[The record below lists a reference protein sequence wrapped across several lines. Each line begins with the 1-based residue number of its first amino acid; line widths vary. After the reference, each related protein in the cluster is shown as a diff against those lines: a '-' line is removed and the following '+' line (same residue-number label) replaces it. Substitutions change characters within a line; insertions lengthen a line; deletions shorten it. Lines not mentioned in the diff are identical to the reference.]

1 MVRNIGQAEEI
12 ASEPIFEFQ
21 ADSRTIKR
29 SAVHSILLQLF
40 LRLKGIITL
49 PLITYLMMPEELGV
63 FNLILNTASFFVPL
77 LTLNLTDGPV
87 LYFVREKDKGRL
99 SHMYSTV
106 LNATLLSSLGGFIL
120 SYVCIQMFPA
130 LASLRPY
137 FLYCM
142 LMYLSLH
149 LFKVTSYILVI
160 YQKTD
165 RMIYYSAWNE
175 LGGIALGILLV
186 WWGWSYKGLVVGSLV
201 AAGAV
206 AAWLLRLFFR
216 EIRYY
221 LRVDLHYFKR
231 FLSMSLP
238 LLPVFIFSWIM
249 QSLDSYFLAF
259 YQGTEAVGQYAV
271 VYSIC
276 RIVLATSMALNFFWY
291 PVSVKLWQEARDKYL
306 RYFRM
311 LVSLS
316 IPVLFTI
323 LLLFEANSRLIVYIF
338 ARKPEYQHIYPY
350 ISLIAFAFIMQ
361 VLITIITA
369 PLYANENPRWILCAN
384 LCGGLLKL
392 ILNIAL
398 IPGYGLWGASI
409 STALSYLL
417 VVVVLSWGTYRVCNF
432 PFIERRCCHALL
444 LAILA
449 WTPLFIFRTM
459 FSFASGLLGSFLL
472 SCAAVALTLL
482 FYLSPEEKQVVFGWI
497 KRYAQSNTST
507 QA

>member
-49 PLITYLMMPEELGV
+49 PLITYLMMPEELGI

-87 LYFVREKDKGRL
+87 LYFVREKDKARL

-130 LASLRPY
+130 FASLRPY

-186 WWGWSYKGLVVGSLV
+186 WWGLSYKGLVVGSLV

-259 YQGTEAVGQYAV
+259 YQGIEAVGQYAV

-306 RYFRM
+306 RYFRI

-323 LLLFEANSRLIVYIF
+323 LLLFELNSRLIVYVF
-338 ARKPEYQHIYPY
+338 ARKPEYQNIYPY
-350 ISLIAFAFIMQ
+350 LSLIAFAFIMQ
-361 VLITIITA
+361 VMITIITA

-398 IPGYGLWGASI
+398 IPGYGLWGAAI
-409 STALSYLL
+409 STAVSYFA
-417 VVVVLSWGTYRVCNF
+417 VVVFLTYAAYRVCHF
-432 PFIERRCCHALL
+432 PFIEKRCSYALL
-444 LAILA
+444 VAVFI
-449 WTPLFIFRTM
+449 WTIA
-459 FSFASGLLGSFLL
+459 FSVRDHL
-472 SCAAVALTLL
+472 SCAYGILLSLLAVAVLAGL
-482 FYLSPEEKQVVFGWI
+482 FYLLYLRADEKQAVLDWI
-497 KRYAQSNTST
+497 ARRP
-507 QA
+507 